1 MGTVAMKASNLE
13 KVIITRFLEDPA
25 VKPVKRSIDFESVD
39 VVGREFTG
47 VGFVTDFRRAEEM
60 RLFGDDSSMR
70 WGRVGA
76 WLNVSRVETGYIVY
90 VDGGY
95 LTAMEG
101 YTYGEDWPAEV
112 EQVELYDL
120 K

>member
-1 MGTVAMKASNLE
+1 M
-13 KVIITRFLEDPA
+13 
-25 VKPVKRSIDFESVD
+25 
-39 VVGREFTG
+39 
-47 VGFVTDFRRAEEM
+47 
-60 RLFGDDSSMR
+60 
-70 WGRVGA
+70 GRVGA